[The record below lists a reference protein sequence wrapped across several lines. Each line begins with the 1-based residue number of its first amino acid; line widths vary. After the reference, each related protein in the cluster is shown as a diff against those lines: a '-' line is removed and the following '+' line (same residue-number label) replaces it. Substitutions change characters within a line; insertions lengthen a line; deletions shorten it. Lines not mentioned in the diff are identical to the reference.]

1 MTFWF
6 SGRIEREI
14 ASQVPAGAQRCTFS
28 PETASGDEFKA
39 TAWLDEQI
47 ISVVDRGTVME
58 PEPSL
63 AVFNRDCR
71 VLAAPPLPADT
82 DITGI
87 VLAPGA
93 TRMVRCDGD
102 GTHVDG
108 HFPL

>member
-1 MTFWF
+1 M
-6 SGRIEREI
+6 
-14 ASQVPAGAQRCTFS
+14 
-28 PETASGDEFKA
+28 
-39 TAWLDEQI
+39 
-47 ISVVDRGTVME
+47 DRGTVME

>member
-6 SGRIEREI
+6 SSRIEKEI
-14 ASQVPAGAQRCTFS
+14 PSQVPAGAQRCTFS

-47 ISVVDRGTVME
+47 VVDRGTVIE

-82 DITGI
+82 TITGI

-93 TRMVRCDGD
+93 TRMVRSDGD

-108 HFPL
+108 YSPL